1 MKKYL
6 IIIMAVCAAF
16 ATLNSCK
23 KTDGNINPLTD
34 IKNLKVGSYLVQ
46 DSTINANLN
55 STSSTSTVGIV
66 VHQYPGGE
74 DVDHILLYSTLGTS
88 TDTTQWKL
96 VKSIPYTV
104 GSTAALTAT
113 TAELATAFGVAA
125 SDIEPGSIFTFF
137 TKAVTKT
144 GSTFDINNAGDNGGG
159 GLITGPAYK
168 SAFSFT
174 VYVVCPFTGGM
185 TGDYWVL
192 RDDWQDWGDSAVVKV
207 TDGPGVNQINLSKV
221 YPGGSKAILINPIIV
236 NIDPLTG
243 TASIPKVTYGK
254 YGTDPTQY
262 IAEGAGDN
270 DVAGYVFSC
279 TGFITLSINHSDN
292 SGGDY
297 GPNKLI
303 LQKKP

>member
-6 IIIMAVCAAF
+6 FIIMAVCAALV
-16 ATLNSCK
+16 TLNSCK

-34 IKNLKVGSYLVQ
+34 IKNLAVGSYLVQ
-46 DSTINANLN
+46 DSSINANLN

-74 DVDHILLYSTLGTS
+74 DVDQILLYTTLGTS

-96 VKSIPYTV
+96 VKSIPYTA
-104 GSTAALTAT
+104 GSKVELTAT
-113 TAELATAFGVAA
+113 TAELATAFGVPA
-125 SDIEPGSIFTFF
+125 SAFDPGSIFTFF
-137 TKAVTKT
+137 TKAVTKSGKT
-144 GSTFDINNAGDNGGG
+144 YDINNAGDNGGG

-174 VYVVCPFTGGM
+174 VYVVCPYTGGVGGSY
-185 TGDYWVL
+185 TVI
-192 RDDWQDWGDSAVVKV
+192 RDDWQDWAPGKIVQVIE
-207 TDGPGVNQINLSKV
+207 GPGANQIDLSKV
-221 YPGGSKAILINPIIV
+221 YPGAGAGGNIINHLIV
-236 NIDPLTG
+236 NIDPVTG
-243 TASIPKVTYGK
+243 TASIPKVTYGD
-254 YGTDPTQY
+254 YGGSTQY
-262 IAEGAGDN
+262 IAEGAGDG

-279 TGFITLSINHSDN
+279 TGFITLSINQSDN
-292 SGGDY
+292 GGGDY